1 MTLPLNDSSHCF
13 LPRMWSHCKGRSTS
27 LILYT
32 FKLLQS
38 LFSPQDVVT
47 LQGEV
52 HFPNIEFEKTSVDF
66 GCILND
72 TEVTRYVNM
81 TNCSP
86 MEVKYHWSFLID
98 DEAVTVYQ
106 KLPSPVHQHKMA
118 TEDMMDNAELAA
130 ELEETIQ
137 ADLAAEDNIPPGWAM
152 GSTNKVR
159 LRFAVLLRQ
168 TFGFGASC
176 FHYPHVLQSC
186 GCSLCSC
193 HVFLYNIA
201 PPQFLSSGVHS
212 SPR

>member
-1 MTLPLNDSSHCF
+1 M
-13 LPRMWSHCKGRSTS
+13 
-27 LILYT
+27 
-32 FKLLQS
+32 
-38 LFSPQDVVT
+38 VA

-106 KLPSPVHQHKMA
+106 KLPSPVHQHKVA
-118 TEDMMDNAELAA
+118 TEDMMDSAELAA

-152 GSTNKVR
+152 GSANKVR
-159 LRFAVLLRQ
+159 LRFAVFFFFSLLGLEHLVSIIPM
-168 TFGFGASC
+168 FFILVVVLSVLLSC
-176 FHYPHVLQSC
+176 LFV
-186 GCSLCSC
+186 
-193 HVFLYNIA
+193 
-201 PPQFLSSGVHS
+201 
-212 SPR
+212 